1 MQWCASFDAGTE
13 SRGACLCAEAFLCM
27 CYLVLF
33 FLRGISPCKRSLT
46 RALSFISCIVLVLVQ
61 GGDALMLV
69 LMLQEMFAKKM
80 FAKLVN

>member
-1 MQWCASFDAGTE
+1 MLAFCAYVTEYYSFQKG
-13 SRGACLCAEAFLCM
+13 
-27 CYLVLF
+27 
-33 FLRGISPCKRSLT
+33 KRSLK

>member
-1 MQWCASFDAGTE
+1 MCGGVFLHVYYSF
-13 SRGACLCAEAFLCM
+13 RK
-27 CYLVLF
+27 
-33 FLRGISPCKRSLT
+33 GISPSKRSLT
-46 RALSFISCIVLVLVQ
+46 TGALSFISCIVLVLVQ

>member
-1 MQWCASFDAGTE
+1 MFMCGGPNAGVLCIYVTEYYSFRKG
-13 SRGACLCAEAFLCM
+13 
-27 CYLVLF
+27 
-33 FLRGISPCKRSLT
+33 KRSLT